1 MKKTIAL
8 TLTASISYLIIY
20 IMLKLSLQNAIIDW
34 QSALLGAVTFGFII
48 FLVHR
53 FFIWTEPAI

>member
-8 TLTASISYLIIY
+8 TLTASISYFIIY
-20 IMLKLSLQNAIIDW
+20 VVLKFSLQNAIIDW
-34 QSALLGAVTFGFII
+34 QSALLGAATFGLII

-53 FFIWTEPAI
+53 LFIWTEPSL

>member
-8 TLTASISYLIIY
+8 TLTASISYFIIY
-20 IMLKLSLQNAIIDW
+20 VVLKFSLQNAIIDW
-34 QSALLGAVTFGFII
+34 QSALFGAVTFGLII

-53 FFIWTEPAI
+53 LFIWTEPSL

>member
-8 TLTASISYLIIY
+8 TLTASISYFIIY
-20 IMLKLSLQNAIIDW
+20 VVLKFSLQNAIIDW
-34 QSALLGAVTFGFII
+34 KSALLGAATFGLII

-53 FFIWTEPAI
+53 LFIWTEPSL

>member
-8 TLTASISYLIIY
+8 TLTASISYFIIY
-20 IMLKLSLQNAIIDW
+20 VVLKFSLQNAIIDW
-34 QSALLGAVTFGFII
+34 QSALIGAVTFGFII

-53 FFIWTEPAI
+53 FFIWTEPSL